1 MTPPGGPEKAPEEVQ
16 PEPTEE
22 SLIET
27 AQAAALYTASLPERT
42 LRALVGAASG
52 VLRESARAAV
62 PDAMKRTK
70 FYELTVRKMLGFL
83 VKDVG
88 GLEAAAARGA
98 GPTAR
103 ADAASGTAAAAA
115 PAAGETGEAVPAPP
129 PEGSEYVVKKAI
141 GNAIDIAGLATLHLS
156 PLWVIAAF
164 SDVVLGARTYLNA
177 LGEELRARGVISPE
191 EKFEGVDGLLK
202 SIQKISGSVADN
214 LDTPPVTTAELEKM
228 VTGLREESKRVDL
241 IHVLPE
247 AELKRLWDEI
257 HAAAKLEGRSPFE
270 VSSAMG
276 MMVFSQISRIGQGA
290 YGTVKVGFDLVN
302 DNILKYYVDSLA
314 ELRRKGFYQS
324 IIDVSQPYME
334 GLGHLF
340 QPSRESYTE
349 QVLRGKPFRALWRK
363 LRAWCRRKKKTGTA
377 EDAKGIADDAE

>member
-1 MTPPGGPEKAPEEVQ
+1 MTPAGRPEKTPQ
-16 PEPTEE
+16 NSPPEPTEE
-22 SLIET
+22 SLLET

-42 LRALVGAASG
+42 LRAMVGAASG

-98 GPTAR
+98 GGSMPAGSI
-103 ADAASGTAAAAA
+103 SGVPGATGAAAAVPGIAAENA
-115 PAAGETGEAVPAPP
+115 PAAV
-129 PEGSEYVVKKAI
+129 PEGSEFVVKKAI

-202 SIQKISGSVADN
+202 SLQKLSGAVADN
-214 LDTPPVTTAELEKM
+214 LDTPPVTVKELEKM
-228 VTGLREESKRVDL
+228 VSSLREESKRVDL
-241 IHVLPE
+241 TRVLPE

-257 HAAAKLEGRSPFE
+257 HTAAKLEGRSPFE

-276 MMVFSQISRIGQGA
+276 MMVFTQISRIGQGA
-290 YGTVKVGFDLVN
+290 YGTVKVGFDLVH
-302 DNILKYYVDSLA
+302 DNILKYYVDSLG

-324 IIDVSQPYME
+324 IIDVSHPYME

-349 QVLRGKPFRALWRK
+349 QILKGKPFAALWRK
-363 LRAWCRRKKKTGTA
+363 LRAWCRRRRRERGV
-377 EDAKGIADDAE
+377 GP